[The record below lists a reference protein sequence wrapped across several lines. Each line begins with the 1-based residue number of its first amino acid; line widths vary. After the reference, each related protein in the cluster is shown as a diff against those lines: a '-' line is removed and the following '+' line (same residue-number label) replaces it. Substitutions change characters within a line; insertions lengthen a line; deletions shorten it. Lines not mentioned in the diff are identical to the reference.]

1 MPGQRD
7 DYILRAI
14 DQLRQLV
21 SQAVKLRDTGK
32 LDQALLAIVTAQ
44 ERLFARP
51 APQFM
56 GLSLDEQLRLL
67 KLGESPD
74 SARAKCLG
82 YAVSLR
88 EAGVVYEAR
97 DKRDVAIGAFQS
109 ALYITL
115 IVALENKA
123 SIDELRETLADLL
136 ARIPPDQLQAPT
148 QALLAQVSAIG

>member
-21 SQAVKLRDTGK
+21 AQAVKLRDTGK

-56 GLSLDEQLRLL
+56 GLGLDEQLRLL

-82 YAVSLR
+82 YAASLR
-88 EAGVVYEAR
+88 EAGLVYEAR
-97 DKRDVAIGAFQS
+97 DKRDLAIGAFQS
-109 ALYITL
+109 ALYVTL
-115 IVALENKA
+115 VVAAENK
-123 SIDELRETLADLL
+123 STVDELRTSLTELL
-136 ARIPPDQLQAPT
+136 ARIPPDQLQLPT
-148 QALLAQVSAIG
+148 QSLLAQIGSN